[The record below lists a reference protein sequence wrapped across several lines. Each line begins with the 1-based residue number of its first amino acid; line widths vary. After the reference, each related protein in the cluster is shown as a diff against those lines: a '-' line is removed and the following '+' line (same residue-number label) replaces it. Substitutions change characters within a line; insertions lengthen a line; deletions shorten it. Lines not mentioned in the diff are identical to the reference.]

1 MISLFAWA
9 LLVVGAEPAVDTV
22 LVAPPEFIPALEP
35 WMAYRYSQ
43 GHRFA
48 HIGKTQSA
56 DEIQKQ
62 IRQLYE
68 RGGGKLKYVVLV
80 GDAANSDPKAKSR
93 LIPAFYPKAKVN
105 IHYGSSPEIATD
117 NLYSDLDGDALPDLA
132 VGRWP
137 ADTAEEVALLV
148 RKTLAY
154 EKLADHGQWRQKVN
168 IVAGV
173 GGFGPL
179 VDSVVEMTTK
189 QFLIKGIPAA
199 YQTSMTYGS
208 WRSPYCPDP
217 RLFQTVTRQR
227 LQEGCL
233 FWVYVGHGQPR
244 ELDRIQLP
252 GSELPI
258 LTTDDLAKL
267 KLQPQWPIA
276 VMLACYTGAY
286 DQPQDCLA
294 EEMLRAEGGPVAVYA
309 GSRVTMPYAMAVM
322 GTEMLDEVFKH
333 QSPTLG
339 EVVLRAKRRTAA
351 PLKEEADPARLTNR
365 QMLDALAAALSPD
378 SSLLE
383 EERVEHLQLFNLLGD
398 PLLRIPRPLPV
409 TVKWSGEPV
418 SGSRIQIV
426 GQSELAGKCVLELVA
441 RRDTLRFEAPP
452 RENFVPADFAL
463 RQYQTTYMEAND
475 PSWARMVFDH
485 PGGAFEQ
492 EIEIPASCRGACH
505 VRVYVAGKQ
514 GHAMGAS
521 DLFIRQP
528 RAVEANGG
536 KLR

>member
-1 MISLFAWA
+1 MISLVAWA
-9 LLVVGAEPAVDTV
+9 LLVVAAEPAVDTV
-22 LVAPPEFIPALEP
+22 VVAPAEFIPALEP
-35 WMAYRYSQ
+35 WLAYRYAQ
-43 GHRFA
+43 GHRFV
-48 HIGKTQSA
+48 HIGKTTSA

-62 IRQLYE
+62 IRGLHE

-80 GDAANSDPKAKSR
+80 GDVANADPKLKSR
-93 LIPAFYPKAKVN
+93 LVPTHFPKAKVN
-105 IHYGSSPEIATD
+105 IHFGSSPEIATD
-117 NLYSDLDGDALPDLA
+117 NQYADLDGDTLPDLA

-137 ADTAEEVALLV
+137 ADSAEEVSLLV

-189 QFLIKGIPAA
+189 QFLIKGIPAS

-233 FWVYVGHGQPR
+233 FWVYVGHGQQR
-244 ELDRIQLP
+244 ELDRLQLP
-252 GSELPI
+252 GGELPI
-258 LTTDDLAKL
+258 LNTEDVAKL

-276 VMLACYTGAY
+276 VMLACHTGAF
-286 DQPQDCLA
+286 DLPHDCLA

-322 GTEMLDEVFKH
+322 GTEMLDEVFQHK
-333 QSPTLG
+333 SPTLG
-339 EVVLRAKRRTAA
+339 DVVLQAKRRMAT
-351 PLKEEADPARLTNR
+351 PLKEEADPAKISNR
-365 QMLDALAAALSPD
+365 QMLDALAAVLSPD
-378 SSLLE
+378 ASLLE

-398 PLLRIPRPLPV
+398 PLLRLPRPLPV
-409 TVKWSGEPV
+409 TVKWVGEPV
-418 SGSRIQIV
+418 SGSKLQIT
-426 GQSELAGKCVLELVA
+426 GQAELAGKCVLELVA

-463 RQYQTTYMEAND
+463 RQYQATYLEAND

-485 PGGAFEQ
+485 PGGVFVQ
-492 EIEIPASCRGACH
+492 DIEIPVNCRGACH
-505 VRVYVAGKQ
+505 VRVFVAGKET
-514 GHAMGAS
+514 HAMGSS
-521 DLFIRQP
+521 DLFVRQP
-528 RAVEANGG
+528 RVVEASGSQR
-536 KLR
+536 K